1 MRLALSIGSLAE
13 PLVVEACGIMPLS
26 FYVKSTN
33 DYLDATLWLPKSNP
47 QAGLVFCH
55 GWGGGSQYDD
65 LLEALADNGYL
76 VIRFQQRGYGNST
89 GQSDLSLWVEDMAA
103 CASVLRAAT
112 KNIWAA
118 GQSTGGTMSLI
129 AAATQQ
135 CFAGAVSLAPFCAL
149 DRILLDNP
157 NAKSILES
165 RFGPLQEKDHRAADA
180 VSRTRGM
187 EKPVLLI
194 HGTADRT
201 VPIAHGK
208 QLAESIGETAT
219 FFPVEGGDH
228 HLRSVNRRLVIETI
242 LAWLDDQDR
251 NSQ

>member
-1 MRLALSIGSLAE
+1 VPI
-13 PLVVEACGIMPLS
+13 S
-26 FYVKSTN
+26 FHVKSSN
-33 DYLDATLWLPKSNP
+33 DFLEATLWLPKSNAK
-47 QAGLVFCH
+47 AGLIFCH

-65 LLEALADNGYL
+65 LLEALADNGYFAM
-76 VIRFQQRGYGNST
+76 RFQQRGYGNST
-89 GQSDLSLWVEDMAA
+89 GQSDLGLWVEDMTA
-103 CASVLRAAT
+103 CASVLGAVT
-112 KNIWAA
+112 NKIWAA

-135 CFAGAVSLAPFCAL
+135 CFAGAVSLAPFCTL
-149 DRILLDNP
+149 GRILIDNP

-165 RFGPLQEKDHRAADA
+165 RFGPLLEKDHQAADA
-180 VSRTRGM
+180 LDRTRGM
-187 EKPVLLI
+187 KKPALLI
-194 HGTADRT
+194 HGTADQT

-228 HLRSVNRRLVIETI
+228 HLRSVNRRLIIETI
-242 LAWLDDQDR
+242 LAWLDAQDR

>member
-1 MRLALSIGSLAE
+1 
-13 PLVVEACGIMPLS
+13 MPIS
-26 FYVKSTN
+26 VYVKSTN
-33 DYLDATLWLPKSNP
+33 DFLDSTLWLPKSNAK
-47 QAGLVFCH
+47 AGLIFCH

-65 LLEALADNGYL
+65 LLETLADNGYFAM
-76 VIRFQQRGYGNST
+76 RFQQRGYGNST
-89 GQSDLSLWVEDMAA
+89 GQSDLGLWVEDMTA
-103 CASVLRAAT
+103 CAAVLKT
-112 KNIWAA
+112 VTNKIWAA

-129 AAATQQ
+129 AAATQP
-135 CFAGAVSLAPFCAL
+135 CFAGAVSLAPFCSL
-149 DRILLDNP
+149 EQILRDNAE
-157 NAKSILES
+157 AKFILES

-180 VSRTRGM
+180 LSRSRGM
-187 EKPVLLI
+187 KKPALLI

-219 FFPVEGGDH
+219 FLPVEGGEH
-228 HLRSVNRRLVIETI
+228 HLRNINRRLVIETI

>member
-1 MRLALSIGSLAE
+1 VPIS
-13 PLVVEACGIMPLS
+13 V
-26 FYVKSTN
+26 YVKSTN
-33 DYLDATLWLPKSNP
+33 DFLDSTLWLPKSNAK
-47 QAGLVFCH
+47 AGLIFCH

-65 LLEALADNGYL
+65 LLETLADNGYFAM
-76 VIRFQQRGYGNST
+76 RFQQRGYGNST
-89 GQSDLSLWVEDMAA
+89 GQSDLGLWVEDMTA
-103 CASVLRAAT
+103 CAAVLKT
-112 KNIWAA
+112 VTNKIWAA

-129 AAATQQ
+129 AAATQP
-135 CFAGAVSLAPFCAL
+135 CFAGAVSLAPFCSL
-149 DRILLDNP
+149 EQILRDNAE
-157 NAKSILES
+157 AKFIFES

-180 VSRTRGM
+180 LSRSRGM
-187 EKPVLLI
+187 KKPALLI

-219 FFPVEGGDH
+219 FFPVEGGEH
-228 HLRSVNRRLVIETI
+228 HLRNINRRLVIETI

>member
-1 MRLALSIGSLAE
+1 
-13 PLVVEACGIMPLS
+13 MPIS
-26 FYVKSTN
+26 VYVKSTN
-33 DYLDATLWLPKSNP
+33 DFLDSTLWLPKSNAK
-47 QAGLVFCH
+47 AGLIFCH

-65 LLEALADNGYL
+65 LLETLADNGYFAM
-76 VIRFQQRGYGNST
+76 RFQQRGYGNST
-89 GQSDLSLWVEDMAA
+89 GQSDLGLWVEDMTA
-103 CASVLRAAT
+103 CAAVLKT
-112 KNIWAA
+112 VTNKIWAA

-129 AAATQQ
+129 AAATQP
-135 CFAGAVSLAPFCAL
+135 CFAGAVSLAPFCSL
-149 DRILLDNP
+149 EQILRDNAE
-157 NAKSILES
+157 AKFILES

-180 VSRTRGM
+180 LSRTRGM
-187 EKPVLLI
+187 KKPALLI

-219 FFPVEGGDH
+219 FFPVEGGEH
-228 HLRSVNRRLVIETI
+228 HLRNINRRLVIETI

>member
-1 MRLALSIGSLAE
+1 VPI
-13 PLVVEACGIMPLS
+13 S
-26 FYVKSTN
+26 FYVKTTN
-33 DYLDATLWLPKSNP
+33 AFLDATLWLPKSNAK
-47 QAGLVFCH
+47 AGLIFCH

-65 LLEALADNGYL
+65 LLETLADNGYFAL
-76 VIRFQQRGYGNST
+76 RFQQRGYGNST
-89 GQSDLSLWVEDMAA
+89 AQSDLGLWVEDMAA
-103 CASVLRAAT
+103 CASVLAAVT
-112 KNIWAA
+112 NKIWAA

-129 AAATQQ
+129 AAATQP
-135 CFAGAVSLAPFCAL
+135 CFEGTVSLAPFCTL
-149 DRILLDNP
+149 DRILIDNP

-180 VSRTRGM
+180 LSLTRGM
-187 EKPVLLI
+187 KKPALLI

-208 QLAESIGETAT
+208 QLAESIGETVT

-242 LAWLDDQDR
+242 LAWLNAQDSH
-251 NSQ
+251 SQ

>member
-1 MRLALSIGSLAE
+1 
-13 PLVVEACGIMPLS
+13 MPLS

-76 VIRFQQRGYGNST
+76 AIRFQQRGYGNST
-89 GQSDLSLWVEDMAA
+89 GQSDLSLWVEDMVA

-135 CFAGAVSLAPFCAL
+135 CFAGALSLAPFCTL
-149 DRILLDNP
+149 DRILIDNP

-180 VSRTRGM
+180 LSRTRGM
-187 EKPVLLI
+187 KKPALLI

-201 VPIAHGK
+201 VPITHGK

-228 HLRSVNRRLVIETI
+228 HLRNVDRRLVIETI
-242 LAWLDDQDR
+242 LAWLDAQDR

>member
-1 MRLALSIGSLAE
+1 
-13 PLVVEACGIMPLS
+13 MPIS
-26 FYVKSTN
+26 VYVKSTN
-33 DYLDATLWLPKSNP
+33 DFLDSTLWLPKSNAK
-47 QAGLVFCH
+47 AGLIFCH

-65 LLEALADNGYL
+65 LLETLADNGYFAM
-76 VIRFQQRGYGNST
+76 RFQQRGYGNST
-89 GQSDLSLWVEDMAA
+89 GQSDLGLWVEDMTA
-103 CASVLRAAT
+103 CAAVLKT
-112 KNIWAA
+112 VTNKIWAA

-129 AAATQQ
+129 AAATQPS
-135 CFAGAVSLAPFCAL
+135 FAGAVSLAPFCSL
-149 DRILLDNP
+149 EQILRDNAE
-157 NAKSILES
+157 AKFILES

-180 VSRTRGM
+180 LSRTRGM
-187 EKPVLLI
+187 KKPALLI

-219 FFPVEGGDH
+219 FFPVEGGEH
-228 HLRSVNRRLVIETI
+228 HLRNINRRLVIETI

>member
-1 MRLALSIGSLAE
+1 VPIS
-13 PLVVEACGIMPLS
+13 V
-26 FYVKSTN
+26 YVKSTN
-33 DYLDATLWLPKSNP
+33 DFLDSTLWLPKSNAK
-47 QAGLVFCH
+47 AGLIFCH

-65 LLEALADNGYL
+65 LLETLADNGYFAM
-76 VIRFQQRGYGNST
+76 RFQQRGYGNST
-89 GQSDLSLWVEDMAA
+89 GQSDLGLWEEDMTA
-103 CASVLRAAT
+103 CAAVLKT
-112 KNIWAA
+112 VTNKIWAA

-129 AAATQQ
+129 AAATQP
-135 CFAGAVSLAPFCAL
+135 CFAGAVSLAPFCSL
-149 DRILLDNP
+149 EQILRDNAE
-157 NAKSILES
+157 AKFILES

-180 VSRTRGM
+180 LSRTRGM
-187 EKPVLLI
+187 KKPALLI

-219 FFPVEGGDH
+219 FFPVEGGEH
-228 HLRSVNRRLVIETI
+228 HLRNINRRLVIETI

>member
-1 MRLALSIGSLAE
+1 
-13 PLVVEACGIMPLS
+13 MPIS

-33 DYLDATLWLPKSNP
+33 AFLDATLWLPKSIAK
-47 QAGLVFCH
+47 AGLIFCH

-65 LLEALADNGYL
+65 LLETLADNGYFAL
-76 VIRFQQRGYGNST
+76 RFQQRGYGNST
-89 GQSDLSLWVEDMAA
+89 AQSDLGLWVEDMAA
-103 CASVLRAAT
+103 CASVLAAVT
-112 KNIWAA
+112 NKIWAA

-129 AAATQQ
+129 AAATQP
-135 CFAGAVSLAPFCAL
+135 CFAGAVSLAPFCTL
-149 DRILLDNP
+149 DRILIDNP

-180 VSRTRGM
+180 LSLTRGM
-187 EKPVLLI
+187 KKPVLLI

-208 QLAESIGETAT
+208 QLAESIGETVT

-242 LAWLDDQDR
+242 LAWLNAQDSH
-251 NSQ
+251 SQ

>member
-1 MRLALSIGSLAE
+1 VPI
-13 PLVVEACGIMPLS
+13 S

-33 DYLDATLWLPKSNP
+33 AFLDATLWLPKSIAK
-47 QAGLVFCH
+47 AGLIFCH

-65 LLEALADNGYL
+65 LLETLADNGYFAL
-76 VIRFQQRGYGNST
+76 RFQQRGYGNST
-89 GQSDLSLWVEDMAA
+89 AQSDLGLWVEDMAA
-103 CASVLRAAT
+103 CASVLAAVT
-112 KNIWAA
+112 NKIWAA

-129 AAATQQ
+129 AAATQP
-135 CFAGAVSLAPFCAL
+135 CFEGTVSLAPFCTL
-149 DRILLDNP
+149 DRILIDNP

-180 VSRTRGM
+180 LSLTRGM
-187 EKPVLLI
+187 KKPVLLI

-208 QLAESIGETAT
+208 QLAESIGETVT

-242 LAWLDDQDR
+242 LAWLNAQDSH
-251 NSQ
+251 SQ